1 MAEVLSSDDLQLS
14 KQGVESFPAAHAG
27 FEAGLGWFTAFGEIG
42 RVGVVGTGSW
52 GVGLALFLHVA
63 RETIWAWTQDAEKAE
78 FTNLIGELMAEQEF
92 ILAAKGTAGEFNAPL
107 TKLFLHK
114 HGHSDKLETKTTGQI
129 SVTVSEQDLAL

>member
-1 MAEVLSSDDLQLS
+1 MAGGRPSKYTDDTVNLVRQYLNTWMDNE
-14 KQGVESFPAAHAG
+14 KPCKAVFPSVA
-27 FEAGLGWFTAFGEIG
+27 
-42 RVGVVGTGSW
+42 
-52 GVGLALFLHVA
+52 GLALFLHVA
-63 RETIWAWTQDAEKAE
+63 RETIWSWTQDAEKAE